1 MGAGGRKMKENR
13 PGEIRIP
20 QRIPPKNCRISTKQ
34 AMNKASGASTLSS
47 LGTKIAYGE
56 KNTVKF
62 MVPHLPRVTT
72 SNWAD
77 EVEEEDVKRQNGQPI
92 TLTPPRDLLH
102 PFELAAPCSSSA
114 SGDVVGQD
122 DDHCESL
129 EDEHN
134 NSRNNNSDSALN
146 CNTSVASIESE
157 ESPLLPWTVLVHTLY
172 KTIDEAYGTCEMSS
186 SAENC
191 AEALS
196 ICEVATHDFRAL
208 LDRIYKQTNW
218 DKALQQLQQQQQASS
233 FAPPPIAWEVRV
245 PVSKSPRRRARTPEE
260 GTIVSASSPLLVSES
275 ARASV
280 GVGVGSASSKVRSWS
295 DVVQSKTLLKS
306 PKKDSTKDS
315 EQDVRKRLDDK
326 HAAATRNRFE
336 IIASRQEK
344 ARESDRRT
352 KSAEKRRESTRMEM
366 QSTIASRLERADIL
380 REAHLADRTR
390 AAVQDSLKVDEVAFI
405 KSMSAEN
412 KKVELERRMI
422 ESQQRRLQANESIK
436 RRQEDACER
445 RRTAVLEMQERIE
458 AERVAMLQEMLTKK
472 EEALTRRLQR

>member
-1 MGAGGRKMKENR
+1 MSK
-13 PGEIRIP
+13 
-20 QRIPPKNCRISTKQ
+20 S
-34 AMNKASGASTLSS
+34 SGATASNLAST
-47 LGTKIAYGE
+47 GTKISYGE

-62 MVPHLPRVTT
+62 MVPHFPRVTT

-77 EVEEEDVKRQNGQPI
+77 EVEEEDVKRQNGIPI

-102 PFELAAPCSSSA
+102 PFDVATAPA
-114 SGDVVGQD
+114 NDAVAQD
-122 DDHCESL
+122 DDGCDSLYEDHERTSNVVGLPALHC
-129 EDEHN
+129 D
-134 NSRNNNSDSALN
+134 
-146 CNTSVASIESE
+146 TSVASIEGE
-157 ESPLLPWTVLVHTLY
+157 DTPVLPWTVLVHTLY
-172 KTIDEAYGTCEMSS
+172 KTIDEAYSTCEITSS
-186 SAENC
+186 PQNC

-218 DKALQQLQQQQQASS
+218 DKALHQLQQQQQASGV
-233 FAPPPIAWEVRV
+233 APPSIAWEVRV

-260 GTIVSASSPLLVSES
+260 GTVGSAGSPYLLAPDS
-275 ARASV
+275 ARTSTSV
-280 GVGVGSASSKVRSWS
+280 GVGGGQSSKTRSWS
-295 DVVQSKTLLKS
+295 DVVQTKTLLKS
-306 PKKDSTKDS
+306 PKKDLTKDS

-326 HAAATRNRFE
+326 HAAATRNRVE

-366 QSTIASRLERADIL
+366 QTTIASRLERADIL
-380 REAHLADRTR
+380 REAQMADRTR

-436 RRQEDACER
+436 RRQEDASER
-445 RRTAVLEMQERIE
+445 RRNAVLEMQERIE
-458 AERVAMLQEMLTKK
+458 GERVAMLQEMLAKK
-472 EEALTRRLQR
+472 EEALTRRSQAPWLHV

>member
-1 MGAGGRKMKENR
+1 MSKSSGVA
-13 PGEIRIP
+13 
-20 QRIPPKNCRISTKQ
+20 
-34 AMNKASGASTLSS
+34 ASNVSS
-47 LGTKIAYGE
+47 SVTKIAYGE

-62 MVPHLPRVTT
+62 MVPHFPRVTT

-102 PFELAAPCSSSA
+102 PFEVAAACSSA
-114 SGDVVGQD
+114 SGDVVTQD
-122 DDHCESL
+122 EDLCESL
-129 EDEHN
+129 EDEHDKIAN
-134 NSRNNNSDSALN
+134 ANSDFVLN
-146 CNTSVASIESE
+146 CDTSVASIECE
-157 ESPLLPWTVLVHTLY
+157 EAPLLPWTVLVHTLY
-172 KTIDEAYGTCEMSS
+172 KTIDEAYGTCEVTS

-218 DKALQQLQQQQQASS
+218 DKALQQLQQQQQVSGV
-233 FAPPPIAWEVRV
+233 APPPIAWEVRV

-260 GTIVSASSPLLVSES
+260 GTIGSSGSPLLASES
-275 ARASV
+275 ARSSV
-280 GVGVGSASSKVRSWS
+280 GAGAVGSASSKVRSWS

-315 EQDVRKRLDDK
+315 EQEVRKRLDDK

-422 ESQQRRLQANESIK
+422 ESQQRRLQASESIK
-436 RRQEDACER
+436 RRQEDAGER

-472 EEALTRRLQR
+472 EEALMRRLQKR

>member
-1 MGAGGRKMKENR
+1 MSKSSVA
-13 PGEIRIP
+13 
-20 QRIPPKNCRISTKQ
+20 
-34 AMNKASGASTLSS
+34 AASNLAST
-47 LGTKIAYGE
+47 GTKIPYGE

-62 MVPHLPRVTT
+62 MVPHFPRVST

-92 TLTPPRDLLH
+92 MLTPPRDILH
-102 PFELAAPCSSSA
+102 PFEIAAACATAAPS
-114 SGDVVGQD
+114 DEPVQD
-122 DDHCESL
+122 EDLCESL
-129 EDEHN
+129 DEDHES
-134 NSRNNNSDSALN
+134 NSNAAGYSNLN
-146 CNTSVASIESE
+146 CDTSVASIEGDE
-157 ESPLLPWTVLVHTLY
+157 TPVLPWTVLVHTLY
-172 KTIDEAYGTCEMSS
+172 KTIDEAYSICEVSS
-186 SAENC
+186 SPQNC

-218 DKALQQLQQQQQASS
+218 DKALQQLQQQQQVTGI
-233 FAPPPIAWEVRV
+233 APPSIAWEVRV
-245 PVSKSPRRRARTPEE
+245 PISKSPRRRARTPEE
-260 GTIVSASSPLLVSES
+260 GTIGSSSSALLTSEFV
-275 ARASV
+275 RTSV
-280 GVGVGSASSKVRSWS
+280 CTGSGGGTSTKTRSWS
-295 DVVQSKTLLKS
+295 DVVQSKSLLKS
-306 PKKDSTKDS
+306 PKKDTTKDS
-315 EQDVRKRLDDK
+315 EQEVRKRLDDK

-366 QSTIASRLERADIL
+366 QSTIASRFERADIL
-380 REAHLADRTR
+380 REAHMADRTR

-458 AERVAMLQEMLTKK
+458 AERVAMLQEMLAKK
-472 EEALTRRLQR
+472 EEAVTRRL

>member
-1 MGAGGRKMKENR
+1 MEG
-13 PGEIRIP
+13 
-20 QRIPPKNCRISTKQ
+20 
-34 AMNKASGASTLSS
+34 
-47 LGTKIAYGE
+47 
-56 KNTVKF
+56 
-62 MVPHLPRVTT
+62 
-72 SNWAD
+72 D
-77 EVEEEDVKRQNGQPI
+77 E
-92 TLTPPRDLLH
+92 TP
-102 PFELAAPCSSSA
+102 A
-114 SGDVVGQD
+114 
-122 DDHCESL
+122 
-129 EDEHN
+129 
-134 NSRNNNSDSALN
+134 
-146 CNTSVASIESE
+146 
-157 ESPLLPWTVLVHTLY
+157 LPWTVLVHTLY
-172 KTIDEAYGTCEMSS
+172 KTIDEAYSICEIAS
-186 SAENC
+186 SAHNC

-218 DKALQQLQQQQQASS
+218 DKALQQLQLQQQASG

-245 PVSKSPRRRARTPEE
+245 PLSKSPRRRARTPEE
-260 GTIVSASSPLLVSES
+260 GTIGSAGSPLLTAES
-275 ARASV
+275 ARSGAGTGAGGAV
-280 GVGVGSASSKVRSWS
+280 SSKVRSWS
-295 DVVQSKTLLKS
+295 DVVQSKALLKS
-306 PKKDSTKDS
+306 PKKDSSKDS
-315 EQDVRKRLDDK
+315 EQEVRKRLDDK

-380 REAHLADRTR
+380 REAHMADRTR

-472 EEALTRRLQR
+472 EEALTRRLQRC

>member
-1 MGAGGRKMKENR
+1 MSK
-13 PGEIRIP
+13 
-20 QRIPPKNCRISTKQ
+20 S
-34 AMNKASGASTLSS
+34 SGAAASNLASS
-47 LGTKIAYGE
+47 GTKISYGE

-62 MVPHLPRVTT
+62 MVPHFPRVTI

-102 PFELAAPCSSSA
+102 LNPFELATAHASAPPNDA
-114 SGDVVGQD
+114 VAQD
-122 DDHCESL
+122 
-129 EDEHN
+129 EDG
-134 NSRNNNSDSALN
+134 SDSLDEDRERTRNAAGQPALQ
-146 CNTSVASIESE
+146 CDTSVASIEGE
-157 ESPLLPWTVLVHTLY
+157 ETPVLPWTVLVHTLY
-172 KTIDEAYGTCEMSS
+172 KTIDEAYSTCEIMSS
-186 SAENC
+186 AQNC

-218 DKALQQLQQQQQASS
+218 DKALQQLQQQQQASVV
-233 FAPPPIAWEVRV
+233 APPSIAWEVRV

-260 GTIVSASSPLLVSES
+260 GT
-275 ARASV
+275 
-280 GVGVGSASSKVRSWS
+280 VGSAGSPYLLAPDSARTSTSAGLGVGQSSKTRSWS

-306 PKKDSTKDS
+306 PKKDLTKDS
-315 EQDVRKRLDDK
+315 EQEVRKRLDDK
-326 HAAATRNRFE
+326 HAAATRNRVE

-366 QSTIASRLERADIL
+366 QSTIANRLERADIL
-380 REAHLADRTR
+380 REAHMADRTR

-412 KKVELERRMI
+412 KKVELERRMV
-422 ESQQRRLQANESIK
+422 ESQQRRLQNNESIK
-436 RRQEDACER
+436 RRQEDASER
-445 RRTAVLEMQERIE
+445 RRNAVLEMQERIE
-458 AERVAMLQEMLTKK
+458 AERVAMLQEMLSKK
-472 EEALTRRLQR
+472 EEALVRRYAASWLYV

>member
-1 MGAGGRKMKENR
+1 MSKSLGA
-13 PGEIRIP
+13 
-20 QRIPPKNCRISTKQ
+20 
-34 AMNKASGASTLSS
+34 AASNLAST
-47 LGTKIAYGE
+47 GTKIAYGE

-62 MVPHLPRVTT
+62 MVPRFPRVTT

-77 EVEEEDVKRQNGQPI
+77 EVEEEDIKRQNGQPI
-92 TLTPPRDLLH
+92 MLTPPRDSVD
-102 PFELAAPCSSSA
+102 PFEIAGASASAAPSDA
-114 SGDVVGQD
+114 IVQDEDV
-122 DDHCESL
+122 CESL
-129 EDEHN
+129 DEEHADTGN
-134 NSRNNNSDSALN
+134 AVNYSNLN
-146 CNTSVASIESE
+146 CNTSVASIEGDETPSH
-157 ESPLLPWTVLVHTLY
+157 PWTVLVHTLY
-172 KTIDEAYGTCEMSS
+172 KTIDEAYSICEIAS
-186 SAENC
+186 SAQNC

-218 DKALQQLQQQQQASS
+218 DKALQQLQQQQQATGV
-233 FAPPPIAWEVRV
+233 APPSIAWEVRV

-260 GTIVSASSPLLVSES
+260 GTILSASSPLLASES
-275 ARASV
+275 ARTSV
-280 GVGVGSASSKVRSWS
+280 GNGAGAVASSKTRSWS
-295 DVVQSKTLLKS
+295 DVVQSKSLLKS
-306 PKKDSTKDS
+306 PKKDVTKDS
-315 EQDVRKRLDDK
+315 EQEVRKRLDDK

-366 QSTIASRLERADIL
+366 QSTITSRFERADLL
-380 REAHLADRTR
+380 REAQMADRTR

-412 KKVELERRMI
+412 KKAELERRMI

-445 RRTAVLEMQERIE
+445 RRTAVFEMQERIE
-458 AERVAMLQEMLTKK
+458 AERVAMLQEMLSKK
-472 EEALTRRLQR
+472 EEALTRRL

>member
-1 MGAGGRKMKENR
+1 M
-13 PGEIRIP
+13 
-20 QRIPPKNCRISTKQ
+20 
-34 AMNKASGASTLSS
+34 
-47 LGTKIAYGE
+47 GTKIAYGE

-62 MVPHLPRVTT
+62 MVPRFPRVTT

-92 TLTPPRDLLH
+92 TLSPSRDFLH
-102 PFELAAPCSSSA
+102 PFESAAACVTAAPS
-114 SGDVVGQD
+114 DEILQD
-122 DDHCESL
+122 DDLCESL
-129 EDEHN
+129 DEDHEQTKNAASYSNLHCDT
-134 NSRNNNSDSALN
+134 SLASESDETPA
-146 CNTSVASIESE
+146 
-157 ESPLLPWTVLVHTLY
+157 LPWTVLVHTLY
-172 KTIDEAYGTCEMSS
+172 KTIDEAYSICEVAS
-186 SAENC
+186 SAQNC

-218 DKALQQLQQQQQASS
+218 DKALQQLQQQQQATGI
-233 FAPPPIAWEVRV
+233 APPSIAWEVRV

-260 GTIVSASSPLLVSES
+260 GAIGSAGSPLLGTDC
-275 ARASV
+275 ARTSTGTGAG
-280 GVGVGSASSKVRSWS
+280 GVASSKTRSWS
-295 DVVQSKTLLKS
+295 DVVQSKSLLKS
-306 PKKDSTKDS
+306 PKKESTKDS

-366 QSTIASRLERADIL
+366 QSTITSRFERADIL
-380 REAHLADRTR
+380 REAHMADRTR

-412 KKVELERRMI
+412 KKVDLERRMI
-422 ESQQRRLQANESIK
+422 ESQQRRLMANESIK

-445 RRTAVLEMQERIE
+445 RRAAVHEMQERIE
-458 AERVAMLQEMLTKK
+458 GERVAMLQEMLSKK
-472 EEALTRRLQR
+472 EDALTRRLYKCNCDA